1 MAQIHEL
8 SDILANQIAAGEVI
22 ERPASVVKEL
32 VENAIDAHSTRIDI
46 LLEESGLKLIK
57 VIDNGDGIAKSE
69 VNLAFKR
76 HATSKINNRQDLF
89 KIKTLGFR
97 GEALPSIASIAQV
110 ELTTAQANQVGAYIK
125 IKGGQVLVEKP
136 AQSRQ
141 GTIVSVSELF
151 YNTPA
156 RLKYLNS
163 LVSEMAA
170 VSDVVNRL
178 ALSHA
183 DIAFSLTH
191 NGKQLLQTVGNG
203 NLLQTFSAIYGVQNA
218 KEMLAFNGQD
228 LDFKISGFVS
238 LPKLTR
244 ASKNYIT
251 LLLNGRSI
259 KNFKLTKAIIQGY
272 SSKLMIGRYP
282 FAVISIELDPLLVD
296 VNVHPA
302 KQEVRISKEQQL
314 CDLLTQLI
322 QQRLAQEN
330 LIQDGYANLKQKK
343 QVKKTTQLDLRL
355 GEADPTYPTKKE
367 QRTLPK
373 KVEQV
378 LLGQPPAEIKS
389 PPKVPRP
396 LIIEHKAQLTS
407 VAMQQWD
414 TKYQL
419 SHSQDSNEQ
428 LAPSKKVTEA
438 GFESKKTELTE
449 HKVQFPA
456 LAYLGQLHG
465 TYLLAQGEQG
475 LYIIDQ
481 HAAQERIKFE
491 YYREKIA
498 EYGQAKQKLLLPII
512 LSYSVSDALKISENL
527 AKLAQLGIEL
537 EDFGQNTFIIR
548 EHPQWFNAGQE
559 EEIIRE
565 IIDYC
570 LKDPTLT
577 VAKFRQKTAIMMSCK
592 KSIKANHHLD
602 EKQAK
607 SLLKQLS
614 QCSNPFNCPH
624 GRPVI
629 VSLSN
634 KDLEHMF
641 KRIQDSHQSNLD
653 LEE

>member
-57 VIDNGDGIAKSE
+57 VIDNGDGIANTE
-69 VNLAFKR
+69 VSLAFKR
-76 HATSKINNRQDLF
+76 HATSKINSRQDLF

-110 ELTTAQANQVGAYIK
+110 ELTTAQANQVGAYVK
-125 IKGGQVLVEKP
+125 IKGGQLLVEKP

-141 GTIVSVSELF
+141 GTTVSVSELF

-228 LDFKISGFVS
+228 LDFKISGFIS

-251 LLLNGRSI
+251 ILLNGRSI

-272 SSKLMIGRYP
+272 SSKLMVGRYP
-282 FAVISIELDPLLVD
+282 FAVVKLELDPLLVD

-314 CDLLTQLI
+314 CDLLTQAI

-343 QVKKTTQLDLRL
+343 PTTKATQLGLSL
-355 GEADPTYPTKKE
+355 GEANPTYPTKKE

-378 LLGQPPAEIKS
+378 LLGQAPDE
-389 PPKVPRP
+389 PKIATQAPKP

-407 VAMQQWD
+407 VAMQKWD
-414 TKYQL
+414 AKYRL
-419 SHSQDSNEQ
+419 IDSASNNSQPAASKITNE
-428 LAPSKKVTEA
+428 VTPDNTSQSAED
-438 GFESKKTELTE
+438 
-449 HKVQFPA
+449 KVQFPA
-456 LAYLGQLHG
+456 LTYIGQLQG

-498 EYGQAKQKLLLPII
+498 AYGQAKQKLLLPII
-512 LSYSVSDALKISENL
+512 LSYSVSDTLKISENL
-527 AKLAQLGIEL
+527 PKLAQLGLDL

-548 EHPQWFNAGQE
+548 EHPQWFNPGQE

-565 IIDYC
+565 MIDYC
-570 LKDPTLT
+570 LQDSSLT
-577 VAKFRQKTAIMMSCK
+577 IAKFRQKTAIMMSCK
-592 KSIKANHHLD
+592 KSIKANQHLD
-602 EKQAK
+602 DRQAK
-607 SLLKQLS
+607 SLLEQLA